1 MSNFILSIRNINRYE
16 NSQFITKMRAIVI
29 DAWSND
35 VREVTIVDEASMLE
49 QMYEL
54 IGCSTVECVSLPG
67 GNDLWVDEEG
77 LLFLTENSRFFTYGQ
92 VMPIH
97 GRGIIL
103 GLDRKTGES
112 KSTKLKLEDVTDG
125 VDFYSI
131 DEVRQLVRKEE
142 Y

>member
-1 MSNFILSIRNINRYE
+1 MLSIGSNSRHE
-16 NSQFITKMRAIVI
+16 NTQFIRQMKAILI

-35 VREVTIVDEASMLE
+35 VREITIVEEASTLS

-54 IGCSTVECVSLPG
+54 IGCSTVECVHLPNG
-67 GNDLWVDEEG
+67 EDLWVDEEG
-77 LLFLTENSRFFTYGQ
+77 LLYLTHNSRFFTYKG

-103 GLDRKTGES
+103 GLDRKTGEC

-131 DEVRQLVRKEE
+131 DEVRELVKSE

>member
-1 MSNFILSIRNINRYE
+1 
-16 NSQFITKMRAIVI
+16 MRAILI

-35 VREVTIVDEASMLE
+35 VREVTIIEEASILE

-54 IGCSTVECVSLPG
+54 IGCSTVERVVLPG

-77 LLFLTENSRFFTYGQ
+77 LLYLTQNSRFFKYKD

-97 GRGIIL
+97 GRGLIL
-103 GLDRKTGES
+103 GLDRNSGDC
-112 KSTKLKLEDVTDG
+112 KSTKLKLEDVTDS

-131 DEVRQLVRKEE
+131 DEVRELVKTE

>member
-1 MSNFILSIRNINRYE
+1 MRGIL
-16 NSQFITKMRAIVI
+16 I

-35 VREVTIVDEASMLE
+35 VREVTIVEEADTLQ

-54 IGCSTVECVSLPG
+54 IECSTVECVHLPN

-77 LLFLTENSRFFTYGQ
+77 LLFLTQNSRFFVYNG

-97 GRGIIL
+97 GRGLIL
-103 GLDRKTGES
+103 GLDRNTGDC
-112 KSTKLKLEDVTDG
+112 KSTKLKLEDVTDS

-131 DEVRQLVRKEE
+131 DEVRELVKNE

>member
-1 MSNFILSIRNINRYE
+1 MRGIL
-16 NSQFITKMRAIVI
+16 I

-35 VREVTIVDEASMLE
+35 VREITIIDEANTLQE
-49 QMYEL
+49 MYEL

-103 GLDRKTGES
+103 GLDRKTGEC
-112 KSTKLKLEDVTDG
+112 KSTNLKLEDVTDS
-125 VDFYSI
+125 VDFYSLN
-131 DEVRQLVRKEE
+131 EVRELVKSE

>member
-1 MSNFILSIRNINRYE
+1 
-16 NSQFITKMRAIVI
+16 MRAILI
-29 DAWSND
+29 DAWEND
-35 VREVTIVDEASMLE
+35 VREVTIIDEASILQ

-54 IGCSTVECVSLPG
+54 IGCSTVECVHLPNG
-67 GNDLWVDEEG
+67 DDLWVDEEG
-77 LLFLTENSRFFTYGQ
+77 LFFLTHNSRFFTYKD

-112 KSTKLKLEDVTDG
+112 KSTKLTLEDVTDS
-125 VDFYSI
+125 VHFYSLN
-131 DEVRQLVRKEE
+131 DVRELVKSE

>member
-1 MSNFILSIRNINRYE
+1 MRGIL
-16 NSQFITKMRAIVI
+16 I
-29 DAWSND
+29 DPWSND
-35 VREVTIVDEASMLE
+35 VREVTLVDEASTLA

-54 IGCSTVECVSLPG
+54 IGCSTVECVHLPN

-77 LLFLTENSRFFTYGQ
+77 LLFLTHNSRFFQYKD

-97 GRGIIL
+97 GRGLIL
-103 GLDRKTGES
+103 GLDRTTGDC

-131 DEVRQLVRKEE
+131 EEVRELVKSE

>member
-1 MSNFILSIRNINRYE
+1 MRGIL
-16 NSQFITKMRAIVI
+16 I

-35 VREVTIVDEASMLE
+35 VREVTLVDEASTLE

-54 IGCSTVECVSLPG
+54 IGCETVEVVHLPN

-77 LLFLTENSRFFTYGQ
+77 LLYLSPHSRFFTYNGA
-92 VMPIH
+92 MPIH
-97 GRGIIL
+97 GRGLIL
-103 GLDRKTGES
+103 GLDRNSGEC

-131 DEVRQLVRKEE
+131 DEVRELVKSE

>member
-1 MSNFILSIRNINRYE
+1 
-16 NSQFITKMRAIVI
+16 MRAILI
-29 DAWSND
+29 DAWEND
-35 VREVTIVDEASMLE
+35 VREVTIVDEASMLQ

-54 IGCSTVECVSLPG
+54 IGCSTVERVVLPG

-77 LLFLTENSRFFTYGQ
+77 LLYLTHNSRFFKYKD

-97 GRGIIL
+97 GRGLIL
-103 GLDRKTGES
+103 GLDRTTGDC
-112 KSTKLKLEDVTDG
+112 KSTKLKLEDVTDS

-131 DEVRQLVRKEE
+131 DEVRELVKSE

>member
-16 NSQFITKMRAIVI
+16 NSQFIKKMRGILI

-35 VREVTIVDEASMLE
+35 VREITIIDGASTLQ

-67 GNDLWVDEEG
+67 GNNLWVDEEG
-77 LLFLTENSRFFTYGQ
+77 LLFLTENSKFFTYKD

-103 GLDRKTGES
+103 GIDRKTGES
-112 KSTKLKLEDVTDG
+112 KNTKLKLEDVSDS
-125 VDFYSI
+125 VDFYSLN
-131 DEVRQLVRKEE
+131 EVRELVKTE

>member
-1 MSNFILSIRNINRYE
+1 
-16 NSQFITKMRAIVI
+16 MRAILI
-29 DAWSND
+29 DAWDND
-35 VREVTIVDEASMLE
+35 VREVTIVEEASIQH

-54 IGCSTVECVSLPG
+54 IGCSIVECVHLPN

-77 LLFLTENSRFFTYGQ
+77 LLFLTHNSRFFVYKD

-103 GLDRKTGES
+103 GLDRKTGEC
-112 KSTKLKLEDVTDG
+112 KSTKLTLEDVTDG

-131 DEVRQLVRKEE
+131 EEVRELVKTE

>member
-1 MSNFILSIRNINRYE
+1 
-16 NSQFITKMRAIVI
+16 MRAILI

-35 VREVTIVDEASMLE
+35 VREVTIIEEASMLQ

-54 IGCSTVECVSLPG
+54 IGCSTVERVILPG

-77 LLFLTENSRFFTYGQ
+77 LLFLTHNSRFFQYKD

-97 GRGIIL
+97 GRGLIL
-103 GLDRKTGES
+103 GLDRTTGDC
-112 KSTKLKLEDVTDG
+112 KSTKLKLEDVTDS

-131 DEVRQLVRKEE
+131 EEVRELVKSE

>member
-1 MSNFILSIRNINRYE
+1 MLSIGSNSRYE
-16 NSQFITKMRAIVI
+16 NSQFIKQMRAILI
-29 DAWSND
+29 DAWEND
-35 VREVTIVDEASMLE
+35 VREVTIVDEASMLQ

-54 IGCSTVECVSLPG
+54 IGCSTVECVHLPN

-77 LLFLTENSRFFTYGQ
+77 LLFLTHNSRFFQYKD

-97 GRGIIL
+97 GRGLIL
-103 GLDRKTGES
+103 GLDRTTGDC
-112 KSTKLKLEDVTDG
+112 KSTKLKLEDVTDS

-131 DEVRQLVRKEE
+131 DEVRELVKSE